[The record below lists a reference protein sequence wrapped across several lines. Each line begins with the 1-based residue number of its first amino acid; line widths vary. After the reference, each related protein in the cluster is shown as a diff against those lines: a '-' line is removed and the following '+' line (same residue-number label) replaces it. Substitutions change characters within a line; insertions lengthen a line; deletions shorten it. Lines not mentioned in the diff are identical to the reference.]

1 MAMYQLGF
9 VAGAGDFDFDGRFRG
24 ASFLDR
30 AKDVRMLFFAE
41 HGFPVDILR
50 KQRLM
55 PLALKDR
62 LDYQRDLEAFD
73 EYKISL
79 ALSGLSEDGTR
90 FALRCDVIRADGKVA
105 AKVVSTCAWLDLTL
119 QKFTNPPPQLVAA
132 LKELPLSSDYQT
144 LLSALK

>member
-1 MAMYQLGF
+1 MSMYQLSF

-30 AKDVRMLFFAE
+30 AKDVRLLFFAE

-62 LDYQRDLEAFD
+62 LDYQRDLEPFD

-79 ALSGLSEDGTR
+79 TLAGLSEDGTR
-90 FALRCDVIRADGKVA
+90 FAVRCDVIRADGKVA
-105 AKVVSTCAWLDLTL
+105 AKVVSTCAWLDLAL
-119 QKFTNPPPQLVAA
+119 QKFTNPPPPLVAA

>member
-1 MAMYQLGF
+1 MSMYQLNF
-9 VAGAGDFDFDGRFRG
+9 VAGAGDFDVDGRFRG

-41 HGFPVDILR
+41 HGFSVDILR

-62 LDYQRDLEAFD
+62 LDYQRDLEPYG
-73 EYKISL
+73 EYKVSL
-79 ALSGLSEDGTR
+79 ALSGMSEDGSR
-90 FALRCDVIRADGKVA
+90 FAVRCDVIRADGKVA
-105 AKVVSTCAWLDLTL
+105 AKIISTCAWLDSAL

-132 LKELPLSSDYQT
+132 LKQLPLSSDYQT

>member
-1 MAMYQLGF
+1 MSMYQLGF

-24 ASFLDR
+24 AALLDR
-30 AKDVRMLFFAE
+30 AKDVRMRFFAE

-55 PLALKDR
+55 PMALKDR
-62 LDYQRDLEAFD
+62 LDYQRDIEAFD

-79 ALSGLSEDGTR
+79 ALSGLSDDGSR
-90 FALRCDVIRADGKVA
+90 FAVRCDVIRADGKAA
-105 AKVVSTCAWLDLTL
+105 AKIISTCAWLDSAL

-132 LKELPLSSDYQT
+132 LKQLPLSSDYQT